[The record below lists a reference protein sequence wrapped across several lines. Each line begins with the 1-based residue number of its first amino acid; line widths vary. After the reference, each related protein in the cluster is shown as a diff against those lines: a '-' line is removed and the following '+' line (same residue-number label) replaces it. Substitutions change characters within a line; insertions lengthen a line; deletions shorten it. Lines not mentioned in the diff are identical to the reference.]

1 MKLGVLMGGALV
13 IAGLLPVLYFAAL
26 LTWQFNVL
34 FEAGSWVP
42 LPATLVFSDHS
53 LLQAGRAAPVL
64 PFIPHFA
71 WPWLMSP
78 ESFLPVHP
86 LVTSLLG
93 RLHVGLVFA
102 IAGAVVM
109 AIGVFRA
116 RQYMSVFRAVNPA
129 VFDERREPY
138 IGVDNGVVSPD
149 GDAAHVFAV
158 AGKPRA

>member
-1 MKLGVLMGGALV
+1 MEIGSLLLRMRMGVLVAGALV
-13 IAGLLPVLYFAAL
+13 IAGLLPVLYFVAL
-26 LTWQFNVL
+26 LTWQFSGL
-34 FEAGSWVP
+34 FEAGSWIP

-86 LVTSLLG
+86 IVTLLLG
-93 RLHVGLVFA
+93 RLHFGLVFA
-102 IAGAVVM
+102 IAGAVVV

-116 RQYMSVFRAVNPA
+116 RRYMGVIHAVNPA
-129 VFDERREPY
+129 HVLDDRREPY
-138 IGVDNGVVSPD
+138 IGADNVRR
-149 GDAAHVFAV
+149 V
-158 AGKPRA
+158 A